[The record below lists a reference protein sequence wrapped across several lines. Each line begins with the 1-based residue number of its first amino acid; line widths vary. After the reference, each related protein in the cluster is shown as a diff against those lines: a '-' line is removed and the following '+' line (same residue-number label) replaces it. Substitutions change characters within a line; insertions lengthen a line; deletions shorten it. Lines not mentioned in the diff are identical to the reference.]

1 MHKATF
7 ATAINCMDG
16 RVQAPVAEWMRQHV
30 GVEYVD
36 MITEPGPDRVM
47 TLGPPGGLESIRTRV
62 LISVEKH
69 RSRVVAICAHH
80 DCAGNPVSRES
91 HRDQLR
97 ECVRIIRSWK
107 LPVRVLA
114 LWVNEQWAVEVLSDT
129 PAGTSA

>member
-1 MHKATF
+1 MEKATF

-16 RVQAPVAEWMRQHV
+16 RAQDPVARWMRQHL

-36 MITEPGPDRVM
+36 TITEPGPDRVM
-47 TLGPPGGLESIRTRV
+47 TLGSPEGLESIRTRV
-62 LISVEKH
+62 LVSVEKH
-69 RSRVVAICAHH
+69 RSRAVAICAHH

-97 ECVRIIRSWK
+97 ECVRIIQSWK

-114 LWVNEQWAVEVLSDT
+114 LWVNEHWTVEVVSDT
-129 PAGTSA
+129 PGGASA